1 MIGMGNGCVAEM
13 QAETPLAGLAPVT
26 AAGVSLREIAPGQM
40 TSIAPYKGKAVALSA
55 ALGQAHGLDWPAPG
69 RMTGAEGGRL
79 IWFAREMTLLI
90 GPEPDPALAAHA
102 ALTDQSD
109 AWAVLQLAGPGARD
123 VLARLCPL
131 DLRAQVFGPGHTART
146 ALGHMTASVSAL
158 EEDLFWVMVFR
169 SMAGTLAHEMETAI
183 HRVAARR
190 APG

>member
-1 MIGMGNGCVAEM
+1 M
-13 QAETPLAGLAPVT
+13 QAETPFAGLAPVT
-26 AAGVSLREIAPGQM
+26 AAEVSLSEIAPGRM
-40 TSIAPYKGKAVALSA
+40 TSIAPYKGKTEALSE
-55 ALGQAHGLDWPAPG
+55 ALVQAHGLIWPAPG
-69 RMTGAEGGRL
+69 RMTGAEDGRL
-79 IWFAREMTLLI
+79 IWFAREMALLI
-90 GPEPDPALAAHA
+90 GPDPDPSLAAHA

-109 AWAVLQLAGPGARD
+109 AWAVLQLAGPGVRD

-131 DLRAQVFGPGHTART
+131 DLRAQVFVPGHTART

-190 APG
+190 VPG